1 MTVARA
7 LYLCSH
13 LLEFCSLQSAH
24 PNPTLERPQSGNI
37 SCLLTPASFS
47 LSPGTVSQN
56 SELPNYLVCV
66 QSFEGL
72 ASLSPS
78 VANTPGGPC
87 PAHCVYVPSPKARVK
102 SPMDSERGDVVLLCL
117 GEPI

>member
-1 MTVARA
+1 M

-24 PNPTLERPQSGNI
+24 PIPTFLERPQSRNV
-37 SCLLTPASFS
+37 SCLLTRFLLLIPRH
-47 LSPGTVSQN
+47 LVSQN
-56 SELPNYLVCV
+56 SELPNYLVCI

-78 VANTPGGPC
+78 VAHTPGGPC

-102 SPMDSERGDVVLLCL
+102 SPMENEG
-117 GEPI
+117 

>member
-1 MTVARA
+1 MWVKYDELFVLAPKVLPPRLLCTTVACV

-24 PNPTLERPQSGNI
+24 PNPTFLETPQSRNV

-78 VANTPGGPC
+78 VAHTQPM
-87 PAHCVYVPSPKARVK
+87 PSP
-102 SPMDSERGDVVLLCL
+102 LCL
-117 GEPI
+117 CTLPQG